1 MNEKKNTKKPG
12 LIMMTDGQP
21 TDSIETAVSQTCD
34 LIENRKLTI
43 FPIGIGDSVDMSVLA
58 RFSPKRSPM
67 KLQGLKFKEFFEWL
81 SQSVSVVSQSIPG
94 EKIELDIEGLKGW
107 ADLEI

>member
-1 MNEKKNTKKPG
+1 
-12 LIMMTDGQP
+12 
-21 TDSIETAVSQTCD
+21 
-34 LIENRKLTI
+34 
-43 FPIGIGDSVDMSVLA
+43 MSVLA